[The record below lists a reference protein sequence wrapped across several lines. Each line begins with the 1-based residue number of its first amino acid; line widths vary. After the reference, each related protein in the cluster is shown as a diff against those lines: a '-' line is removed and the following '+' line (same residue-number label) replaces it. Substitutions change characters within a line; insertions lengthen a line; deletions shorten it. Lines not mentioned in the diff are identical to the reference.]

1 MPELTNTIGVG
12 RGVDLIQ
19 VLDCGYSSASQ
30 AQKTPY
36 IISDQAGPN
45 SQSQFA
51 TCAYGAPGVPSDI
64 SSYRHTLSLQD
75 DLFRGISY
83 LPTYYFAKSTYS
95 KQSVDLTT

>member
-30 AQKTPY
+30 AQKTPH
-36 IISDQAGPN
+36 IISDHAGPN

-51 TCAYGAPGVPSDI
+51 TCAGCV
-64 SSYRHTLSLQD
+64 
-75 DLFRGISY
+75 
-83 LPTYYFAKSTYS
+83 
-95 KQSVDLTT
+95 